1 MGLRSSAPLAMFLY
15 HYLHQIFDEVVLVQ
29 NLTGDVFE
37 EIDRITSRW
46 MRSDD
51 LRPLRE
57 VLGLNG
63 EEEDVWIEEGDEA
76 LEALLRKEQAEGQ
89 R

>member
-1 MGLRSSAPLAMFLY
+1 MEQEKKFKELFLAG
-15 HYLHQIFDEVVLVQ
+15 EVE
-29 NLTGDVFE
+29 FE

-51 LRPLRE
+51 LRPLQE

>member
-1 MGLRSSAPLAMFLY
+1 MDEERTFKERFLEGE
-15 HYLHQIFDEVVLVQ
+15 IE
-29 NLTGDVFE
+29 FE

-63 EEEDVWIEEGDEA
+63 DEEDVWIEEGDEA
-76 LEALLRKEQAEGQ
+76 LEELLLKEREA
-89 R
+89 

>member
-1 MGLRSSAPLAMFLY
+1 MEQEKKFKELFLAGE
-15 HYLHQIFDEVVLVQ
+15 IE
-29 NLTGDVFE
+29 FE

-76 LEALLRKEQAEGQ
+76 LEALLESQ
-89 R
+89 RG

>member
-1 MGLRSSAPLAMFLY
+1 MEEEKKFKEGFLAGE
-15 HYLHQIFDEVVLVQ
+15 IE
-29 NLTGDVFE
+29 FE
-37 EIDRITSRW
+37 EIHRITSRW

-63 EEEDVWIEEGDEA
+63 EEEDLWIEEGDEA
-76 LEALLRKEQAEGQ
+76 LEEFLLKERETEATPEA
-89 R
+89 

>member
-1 MGLRSSAPLAMFLY
+1 MEQEKKFKELFLAGEVE
-15 HYLHQIFDEVVLVQ
+15 FD
-29 NLTGDVFE
+29 

-76 LEALLRKEQAEGQ
+76 LEALLQKEQAEGQ

>member
-1 MGLRSSAPLAMFLY
+1 MEQEKKFKERFL
-15 HYLHQIFDEVVLVQ
+15 DGEME
-29 NLTGDVFE
+29 FE
-37 EIDRITSRW
+37 EIHRITSRW

-76 LEALLRKEQAEGQ
+76 LEQILLEQRKK
-89 R
+89 